1 VSFCQ
6 WFHVWTAICTSQS
19 RSSIIAVLIYGLCE
33 NLSANGLHKSCFEPK
48 PWPAAADLWSF
59 VSLRNAFMVESKHE
73 MVNLML
79 KHLVLTVFLWLHM
92 QFISIAFFLNSL
104 CFLYCLRSDSFP
116 VLQLFFMLI
125 TRTLIHGKLIHMFE
139 RGVMLISLLIDF
151 PIILLTGR
159 IIRIQYPA

>member
-1 VSFCQ
+1 
-6 WFHVWTAICTSQS
+6 
-19 RSSIIAVLIYGLCE
+19 
-33 NLSANGLHKSCFEPK
+33 
-48 PWPAAADLWSF
+48 
-59 VSLRNAFMVESKHE
+59 MVESKHE

>member
-1 VSFCQ
+1 MV
-6 WFHVWTAICTSQS
+6 HVWTAICTSQC

-79 KHLVLTVFLWLHM
+79 KHHVLTVSLATHAVYFYCIFLKLFMLSLLLALW
-92 QFISIAFFLNSL
+92 FISCSSIVFYAYHKNTNPWKAYPHVWSA
-104 CFLYCLRSDSFP
+104 RW
-116 VLQLFFMLI
+116 
-125 TRTLIHGKLIHMFE
+125 
-139 RGVMLISLLIDF
+139 VMLISLLIGF
-151 PIILLTGR
+151 RIILLTGR
-159 IIRIQYPA
+159 IIRI